1 MTDPVDSPAE
11 DQLKLQTPEGGVAV
25 VTGAGKRLG
34 KQIAI
39 SLARQLDLDI
49 VIHCGQSV
57 EEADQVAAH
66 VRAIGRQSVVVSADL
81 SSPPTAAK
89 SIFEAA
95 RSLGMVRVLV
105 NCAAVFDDQN
115 LNEIDVAHCDRHFNV
130 NTLAPLFLTQ
140 QFARQLTPPSTG
152 HVVNILDWRA
162 QRPPAS
168 HLVYTATKAALLSLT
183 RGLAQQLA
191 PRVQVNAIAPGAI
204 LPPPE
209 RPNWHAD
216 RAIKAIPLQRPGSP
230 SDVCE
235 AVVFLLK
242 SQFITG
248 EILHVSGGE
257 EL

>member
-1 MTDPVDSPAE
+1 MTDPFDSPAE
-11 DQLKLQTPEGGVAV
+11 DRAEVQSLEGSVAV

-34 KQIAI
+34 KHIAI
-39 SLARQLDLDI
+39 ALASQLDLDI
-49 VIHCGQSV
+49 VVHCGRSI
-57 EEADQVAAH
+57 EEAEQVASQI
-66 VRAIGRQSVVVSADL
+66 RAFGRQSVVVSADL
-81 SSPPTAAK
+81 SNPRHAAE
-89 SIFEAA
+89 SIFETA
-95 RSLGMVRVLV
+95 RSLGMVRVLI
-105 NCAAVFDDQN
+105 NCAAVFDDQV
-115 LNEIDVAHCDRHFNV
+115 LDDIDVAHCDRHFNI

-140 QFARQLTPPSTG
+140 QFARQLKSSSTG

-209 RPNWHAD
+209 RPDWHAD
-216 RAIKAIPLQRPGSP
+216 RAIKAIPLERPGSP
-230 SDVCE
+230 SDVCD

-242 SQFITG
+242 SHFITG
-248 EILHVSGGE
+248 ETLHVSGGE